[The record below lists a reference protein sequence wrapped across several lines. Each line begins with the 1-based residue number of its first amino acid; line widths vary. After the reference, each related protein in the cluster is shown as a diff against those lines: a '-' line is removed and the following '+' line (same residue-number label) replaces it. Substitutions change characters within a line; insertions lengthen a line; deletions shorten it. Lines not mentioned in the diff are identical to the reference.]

1 MLIAITKLSH
11 DKSVEQGKES
21 LNAIANVTTA
31 VLLAGAGAGAGAVGG
46 PAGGAVASTA
56 VSAAGTY
63 LTPIIVTP
71 SGDAEQVRNVTAA
84 PAAEASDSLWVHAVE
99 KAAQNNFLSQDDFRI
114 VTDLDPRNTGNSENS
129 AADTR
134 SLDRRR

>member
-31 VLLAGAGAGAGAVGG
+31 ILLAGAGAVGG

-84 PAAEASDSLWVHAVE
+84 PAAEASDSLWVQAVE

-114 VTDLDPRNTGNSENS
+114 VTDLDPRNTGISENS

>member
-11 DKSVEQGKES
+11 DKSAEQAKES

-31 VLLAGAGAGAGAVGG
+31 VLLAGAGAGAVGG

-56 VSAAGTY
+56 VSEAGTY
-63 LTPIIVTP
+63 LTPIIVNP
-71 SGDAEQVRNVTAA
+71 SGDAEQVRNVTDA

-99 KAAQNNFLSQDDFRI
+99 KAVQNNFLSQDDFRI

>member
-31 VLLAGAGAGAGAVGG
+31 ILLAGAGAVGG

-63 LTPIIVTP
+63 LTLIIVTP

>member
-31 VLLAGAGAGAGAVGG
+31 VLLAGTGVVGG

>member
-31 VLLAGAGAGAGAVGG
+31 VLLAGAGAVGG

-63 LTPIIVTP
+63 LTSIIVTP

>member
-31 VLLAGAGAGAGAVGG
+31 ILLAGAVGG

>member
-31 VLLAGAGAGAGAVGG
+31 VQLAGAGAVGG

>member
-31 VLLAGAGAGAGAVGG
+31 VLLAGAGAVGG
-46 PAGGAVASTA
+46 PVGGAVASTA

>member
-11 DKSVEQGKES
+11 DKSAEQAKES

-31 VLLAGAGAGAGAVGG
+31 VLLAGAGAVGG

-114 VTDLDPRNTGNSENS
+114 VRDLDLRNTGNSENS

>member
-21 LNAIANVTTA
+21 NAIANVTTA
-31 VLLAGAGAGAGAVGG
+31 VLLAGAGAVGG

>member
-21 LNAIANVTTA
+21 LNVIANVTTA
-31 VLLAGAGAGAGAVGG
+31 VLLAGAGAVGG
-46 PAGGAVASTA
+46 PVGGAVASTA

>member
-31 VLLAGAGAGAGAVGG
+31 VLLAGAGAVGG

-63 LTPIIVTP
+63 LTPIIVNP

>member
-31 VLLAGAGAGAGAVGG
+31 ILLAGAGAVGG
-46 PAGGAVASTA
+46 LAGGAVASTA

>member
-31 VLLAGAGAGAGAVGG
+31 VLLAGAGAVGG
-46 PAGGAVASTA
+46 PVGGAVASTA

-63 LTPIIVTP
+63 LTPIIVNP

>member
-31 VLLAGAGAGAGAVGG
+31 VLLAGAGVVGG

-84 PAAEASDSLWVHAVE
+84 PAAEASGSLWVHAVE

>member
-31 VLLAGAGAGAGAVGG
+31 VLLAGAGAVGG

-99 KAAQNNFLSQDDFRI
+99 KAAQNDLLSQDDFRI

>member
-21 LNAIANVTTA
+21 LNVIANVTTA
-31 VLLAGAGAGAGAVGG
+31 VLLAGAGAVGG
-46 PAGGAVASTA
+46 PVGGAVASTA

-63 LTPIIVTP
+63 LTPIIVNP

-84 PAAEASDSLWVHAVE
+84 PAAEASDSLWVHAV
-99 KAAQNNFLSQDDFRI
+99 
-114 VTDLDPRNTGNSENS
+114 
-129 AADTR
+129 
-134 SLDRRR
+134 

>member
-31 VLLAGAGAGAGAVGG
+31 ILLAGAGVVGG